1 MSIYSDRLF
10 GWVLDIGKVDY
21 QKCLGWQRGLVKMR
35 REGFARDTLI
45 LVEHPPVVTI
55 GKDGHEENFKNLKV
69 QPVFVERGGDVT
81 YHGPGQLVVY
91 FIFNLQRRGLN
102 LHKFIE
108 NILDGIIITLAKYN
122 VKAHKDEVNTGIWVD
137 DKKIASLGIAI
148 KRWVTFHGVAINLNT
163 DLNDFE
169 QINPC
174 GLESGIMTS
183 LKKISGE
190 KIDMKQFSENLVM
203 EYDRIFETT
212 FKPIELES
220 LSEDIE
226 SQAGGYTI

>member
-1 MSIYSDRLF
+1 MTIYKNRLF

-45 LVEHPPVVTI
+45 LVEHPPVVTV
-55 GKDGHEENFKNLKV
+55 GKDGHEDNFKNLKV

-91 FIFNLQRRGLN
+91 FIFNLQNRGLN
-102 LHKFIE
+102 LHKFVE
-108 NILDGIIITLAKYN
+108 NILDGIIITLDKYS
-122 VKAHKDEVNTGIWVD
+122 VKARKDDVNTGIWVED
-137 DKKIASLGIAI
+137 EKIASLGIAI

-163 DLNDFE
+163 DLNEFK

-183 LKKISGE
+183 LNKLSGE
-190 KIDMKQFSENLVM
+190 KIDMKQFGEKLVM

-220 LSEDIE
+220 LSEDLE

>member
-1 MSIYSDRLF
+1 MSIYNNHLF
-10 GWVLDIGKVDY
+10 GWVLDLGKVDY

-45 LVEHPPVVTI
+45 LVEHPPVITV
-55 GKDGHEENFKNLKV
+55 GKDSHEENFKNLKV

-108 NILDGIIITLAKYN
+108 NILDGIIFTLAKYN
-122 VKAHKDEVNTGIWVD
+122 VKARKDEVNTGIWVD

-148 KRWVTFHGVAINLNT
+148 KRWVTFHGAAINLNT

-190 KIDMKQFSENLVM
+190 KIDMKQFGENLVM

-220 LSEDIE
+220 LSEDLE

>member
-1 MSIYSDRLF
+1 MSIYEDRLH
-10 GWVLDIGKVDY
+10 GWVLDLGKVDY
-21 QKCLGWQRGLVKMR
+21 QRCLTWQRGLVKMR
-35 REGFARDTLI
+35 HEGFARDTMI
-45 LVEHPPVVTI
+45 LVEHPPVVTV
-55 GKDGHEENFKNLKV
+55 GKDGHDDNFKNLKV
-69 QPVFVERGGDVT
+69 QPIFVERGGDVT

-91 FIFNLQRRGLN
+91 FIFNLQRRDLN
-102 LHKFIE
+102 LRKFMD
-108 NILDGIIITLAKYN
+108 NILDGIIATMAKYK
-122 VKAHKDEVNTGIWVD
+122 VKARKDDVNTGIWVD

-163 DLNDFE
+163 DLSDFD

-183 LKKISGE
+183 LSKLSGE
-190 KIDMKQFSENLVM
+190 KIDMKQFGEYLVM

>member
-45 LVEHPPVVTI
+45 LVEHPPVVTV